1 MMSGLTYKKKNQL
14 LLIISA
20 VFLLISYWLAFKDTF
35 ALYSEA
41 VDFES
46 QVKSV
51 NDVPQKLAAMQGKLA
66 ELDILSGLKQNADTG
81 IQQELL
87 GIVTG
92 YCQKSGILLREFPK
106 TNFYDE
112 GDYRVE
118 TNIFVVEGGFV
129 KLLELVYLLEQK
141 NRVGKI
147 ASVSY
152 NSKKDIRIKMFSLT
166 ATIYLQNIKKI
177 QDEK

>member
-66 ELDILSGLKQNADTG
+66 ELDILSGLK
-81 IQQELL
+81 
-87 GIVTG
+87 
-92 YCQKSGILLREFPK
+92 
-106 TNFYDE
+106 
-112 GDYRVE
+112 
-118 TNIFVVEGGFV
+118 
-129 KLLELVYLLEQK
+129 
-141 NRVGKI
+141 
-147 ASVSY
+147 
-152 NSKKDIRIKMFSLT
+152 
-166 ATIYLQNIKKI
+166 
-177 QDEK
+177 

>member
-1 MMSGLTYKKKNQL
+1 MIKNLTYKKRNQL
-14 LLIISA
+14 LLIASA
-20 VFLLISYWLAFKDTF
+20 VFLLVCYWLAFKSTF
-35 ALYSEA
+35 VLHNE
-41 VDFES
+41 
-46 QVKSV
+46 V
-51 NDVPQKLAAMQGKLA
+51 NELEQQILLAKDVPQKLSVMQNKLG
-66 ELDILSGLKQNADTG
+66 ELDVLPGLKQNTDTS

-106 TNFYDE
+106 TMSSDE

-118 TNIFVVEGGFV
+118 TNVFVVEGGFV

-141 NRVGKI
+141 SRVGKV
-147 ASVSY
+147 ASVLYS
-152 NSKKDIRIKMFSLT
+152 SKKDIRTKTLSLT

-177 QDEK
+177 RDEK